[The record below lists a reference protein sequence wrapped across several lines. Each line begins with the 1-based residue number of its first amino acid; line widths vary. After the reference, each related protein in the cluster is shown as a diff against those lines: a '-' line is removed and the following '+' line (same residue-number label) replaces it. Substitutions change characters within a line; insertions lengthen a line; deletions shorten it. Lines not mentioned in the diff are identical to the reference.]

1 YCFIRFASEKKAD
14 SNYKALQGK
23 KLKGQLLNVDYMG
36 EKSKN
41 IKGKETK
48 GEISLNSLYIGNL
61 PTDVTSDDLKALST
75 DIESVCMPKK
85 FTDSHNLYAFMTFA
99 SKENAYA
106 NYKALQGKKFRGR
119 VLKIEFAREKSLKNA
134 QNDFKGKQNQHKRK
148 FEHQEYDPAKKG
160 KFTEK
165 NSRIVELKLVFYSHQ
180 CILKSGETHN
190 LLDGDIF
197 PFVVVIKS
205 SYLTRTIGSGFVS
218 YIVTIITLT
227 FGMNFVL

>member
-1 YCFIRFASEKKAD
+1 
-14 SNYKALQGK
+14 
-23 KLKGQLLNVDYMG
+23 
-36 EKSKN
+36 
-41 IKGKETK
+41 
-48 GEISLNSLYIGNL
+48 EISLNSLYIGNL

-165 NSRIVELKLVFYSHQ
+165 E
-180 CILKSGETHN
+180 
-190 LLDGDIF
+190 
-197 PFVVVIKS
+197 
-205 SYLTRTIGSGFVS
+205 
-218 YIVTIITLT
+218 
-227 FGMNFVL
+227 